1 MNKNI
6 VIFIII
12 LSVFGLGC
20 TSQDDSVSDQDD
32 GGTVSADQ
40 QDIQGIW
47 QGVLEVSGTKLR
59 IVFNISAGQNSTLTA
74 TMDSPD
80 QGVTGIP
87 VDKVTFQNDNLNLEV
102 QSIRSVY
109 SGMFSEDDQ
118 TINGNWEQ
126 SGQSFPLILQR
137 TDKAPVLNRP
147 QEPERPYPY
156 EDEEVIYKNEA
167 TGIEL
172 AGTLTLPTSDGPFP
186 AVLLITGS
194 GAQDRNETILGHRP
208 FLVLSD
214 YLTRRGIAVL
224 RVDDRGIGG
233 SSGNVSQ
240 ATSEDFAGD
249 VLTGV
254 MYLKGREEIDPG
266 KIGLIGHS
274 EGGIIAPMA
283 AVRSE
288 DIAFIVMMGGPGLT
302 GEEILYLQSELMLI
316 SEGVSDDVIAKE
328 REMQSRIFDVVKNE
342 TENTV
347 AEKKL
352 NEILDEIEMPKEN
365 KQAEIDK
372 CLSPWFRYFL
382 TYDPKPTLINV
393 QCPVLAIIGEK
404 DLQVPSRQNL
414 PVIEEALRTG
424 GNKDYT
430 VMELPDLNHLFQT
443 AITGSPSEYQQ
454 IEETISPTALDVIG
468 DWILQHTEDI

>member
-1 MNKNI
+1 M
-6 VIFIII
+6 
-12 LSVFGLGC
+12 
-20 TSQDDSVSDQDD
+20 
-32 GGTVSADQ
+32 

-59 IVFNISAGQNSTLTA
+59 IVFNISAEQNSTLTA
-74 TMDSPD
+74 TMDRPD
-80 QGVTGIP
+80 QGVTCIP

-102 QSIRSVY
+102 QSIQGVY
-109 SGMFSEDDQ
+109 NGMFSEDDQ

-126 SGQSFPLILQR
+126 SRQSFPLILQR

-156 EDEEVIYKNEA
+156 EDEEVIYKNET

-172 AGTLTLPTSDGPFP
+172 AGTLTLPTSEGPFP

-194 GAQDRNETILGHRP
+194 GAQDRNSTIVGHSP

-233 SSGNVSQ
+233 SNGNVSQ

-254 MYLKGREEIDPG
+254 EYLKGREEIDPG

-288 DIAFIVMMGGPGLT
+288 DVAFIVMMGGTGVA

-316 SEGVSDDVIAKE
+316 SEGASDDEIARN

-342 TENTV
+342 TDNV
-347 AEKKL
+347 AAEKKL

-365 KQAEIDK
+365 KQAEIEK
-372 CLSPWFRYFL
+372 CLSPWFRFFL

-393 QCPVLAIIGEK
+393 QCPVLAIIGDK

-414 PVIEEALRTG
+414 PLLRKPYRPEVIRTIRLW
-424 GNKDYT
+424 NC
-430 VMELPDLNHLFQT
+430 
-443 AITGSPSEYQQ
+443 Q
-454 IEETISPTALDVIG
+454 I
-468 DWILQHTEDI
+468 